1 MLIAHLTIIFEMA
14 LYTPGKI
21 IIQVIWLKYI
31 SITSIYMTTDDF
43 LLTHIARSFLHVHI
57 QWILPTHVTYL
68 FCAIAFILVVIFAAY
83 CGEILDTERRS
94 WSENIN
100 IFCDVLPA

>member
-1 MLIAHLTIIFEMA
+1 M
-14 LYTPGKI
+14 
-21 IIQVIWLKYI
+21 
-31 SITSIYMTTDDF
+31 ITRDF
-43 LLTHIARSFLHVHI
+43 LLTHIALSFLHVHI
-57 QWILPTHVTYL
+57 QWLLPSFVCFL
-68 FCAIAFILVVIFAAY
+68 FCVTAFIVVVIFGAY